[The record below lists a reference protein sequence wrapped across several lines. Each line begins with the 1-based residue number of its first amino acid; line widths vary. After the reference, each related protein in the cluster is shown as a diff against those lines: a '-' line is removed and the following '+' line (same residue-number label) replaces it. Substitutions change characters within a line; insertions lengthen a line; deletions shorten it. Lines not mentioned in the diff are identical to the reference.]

1 MKIIYN
7 ILIISILCIVNTWS
21 QDSLKNS
28 LSERMDKN
36 IEFQIDNGNLIKN
49 LKEVHKNLNA
59 IAKSTIVNR
68 NYRRNLEHIWQ
79 QDDSPTEDNPIQ
91 KKKNIIKT
99 YSVDSKDRLTVTNQH
114 GDIKVE
120 LWDKKEIKVD
130 ITVIG
135 YGTSETN
142 AQKLIDNVDIAYN
155 QIKGEI
161 NIKTIVDIDSRN
173 WVWGNNWSW
182 SGKKED
188 EDCNCPKTK
197 KGIEIN
203 YLIYMPRENALR
215 VSNKYGKIIIPQF
228 DASLKVNSDYG
239 SFTTDRLNGSDKEI
253 YMQYGSGNIKRMDN
267 GSTYIYYSKFN
278 VDKADNLKVKNIY
291 GSMNLDDINNLDG
304 TFEYS
309 SGKIGKIN
317 ETGKLSI
324 SYSDGMQLSEISKT
338 LKSLD
343 IRSNYTAVKL
353 PVNGDVNADFEVT
366 TTYANFRYPSGKVTF
381 TVNPDE
387 NDDDDRKMGWQST
400 KIYKGKIGK
409 GSDTKITIKT
419 NYAGV
424 KFMEK

>member
-7 ILIISILCIVNTWS
+7 ILIISTLCIANAWS

-99 YSVDSKDRLTVTNQH
+99 YSVDSKDRLTISNQH
-114 GDIKVE
+114 GDVKVE
-120 LWDKKEIKVD
+120 LWDKNEIKVD

-135 YGTSETN
+135 YGTSEAK
-142 AQKLIDNVDIAYN
+142 AQRLVDNVDIAYN

-161 NIKTIVDIDSRN
+161 NIKTIVDVDSHN

-182 SGKKED
+182 NGKKED
-188 EDCNCPKTK
+188 EDCNCPKAK

-215 VSNKYGKIIIPQF
+215 VSNKYGNIIIPQF

-267 GSTYIYYSKFN
+267 GSTYIYYSKLN
-278 VDKADNLKVKNIY
+278 VNKADNLKVKNIY
-291 GSMNLDDINNLDG
+291 GSITLDDINNLDG
-304 TFEYS
+304 SFEYS

-317 ETGKLSI
+317 ETGKLSM

-400 KIYKGKIGK
+400 KTYKGKIGK
-409 GSDTKITIKT
+409 GSGTKITIKT

>member
-1 MKIIYN
+1 MRILYN
-7 ILIISILCIVNTWS
+7 ILIISILYISNAWS
-21 QDSLKNS
+21 QDNPKDSL
-28 LSERMDKN
+28 LERKDEN
-36 IEFQIDNGNLIKN
+36 IEFQIDNENLIKN
-49 LKEVHKNLNA
+49 FKEVNRNLNA
-59 IAKSTIVNR
+59 MVKSTIINR
-68 NYRRNLEHIWQ
+68 NFRRNLDSIWQ
-79 QDDSPTEDNPIQ
+79 PDDSSAEDNPIQ

-120 LWDKKEIKVD
+120 LWDKNEIKVD
-130 ITVIG
+130 ITIIG
-135 YGTSETN
+135 YGTSEAN
-142 AQKLIDNVDIAYN
+142 AQRLIDNVDIAYN
-155 QIKGEI
+155 QVKEEI
-161 NIKTIVDIDSRN
+161 NIKTMVDINSHN

-182 SGKKED
+182 NGKKED
-188 EDCNCPKTK
+188 EDCNCPKAK

-203 YLIYMPRENALR
+203 YLIYMPHDNALR

-267 GSTYIYYSKFN
+267 GSTYIYYSKLN
-278 VDKADNLKVKNIY
+278 VGKADNLKVKNIY
-291 GSMNLDDINNLDG
+291 GSITLDDINNLDG

-317 ETGKLSI
+317 ETGKLSM

-338 LKSLD
+338 LKNLD

-366 TTYANFRYPSGKVTF
+366 TTYANFRYPVGKVTF

-387 NDDDDRKMGWQST
+387 NDDDDRKAGWQST

-409 GSDTKITIKT
+409 GSGTKIMIKT